1 MDKFICDCGNRLY
14 FENMA
19 CLACGRDVG
28 WCPHC
33 DTMTAHQRTDDHT
46 RSACTR
52 CGETIISC
60 ANRRHH
66 HVCNRAL
73 PDDDTVLDAEN
84 ALCDC
89 CRYNDT
95 IPDLTIDGNL
105 ERWRDLEQAKRR
117 LIYGLD
123 HLGLPHGASA
133 DGLDPGLSFDFK
145 GDAVPENGI
154 WRNVGAKDDQ
164 VFTGHANGKVTIN
177 IREADPAER
186 ERLRV
191 HLGESHRTLIG
202 HFRHEIGHYYYDLL
216 VADNAERYARFVSL
230 FGDPNNPDYQTAL
243 ETHYRD
249 GPPAD
254 WLAQGYVS
262 AYATMH
268 PWEDWAE
275 SFSLYLDMVDV
286 LETAEA
292 SNLVRLPDQTLD
304 SLAEAYVRLGLVVN
318 ELNRSIGL
326 ADFLAAPVAGPV
338 VEKLRMIH
346 DVVADASSAD
356 TAAEHSQM
364 RVPAVSSA

>member
-1 MDKFICDCGNRLY
+1 MQKFICDCGNRLY

-33 DTMTAHQRTDDHT
+33 ATLTAHEATDDHL
-46 RSACTR
+46 RAVCAR
-52 CGETIISC
+52 CDETLLPC

-73 PDDDTVLDAEN
+73 PDDDRILDAEN

-95 IPDLTIDGNL
+95 IPDLTIPGNL

-117 LIYGLD
+117 LIFGLD
-123 HLGLPHGASA
+123 RLGLPHGASA
-133 DGLDPGLSFDFK
+133 DGMDPGLSFDFK

-154 WRNVGAKDDQ
+154 WRNVGAKDEQ
-164 VFTGHANGKVTIN
+164 VFTGHASGKITIN

-186 ERLRV
+186 ERLRIR
-191 HLGESHRTLIG
+191 LGESHRTLIG
-202 HFRHEIGHYYYDLL
+202 HFRHEIGHYYWDLL
-216 VADNAERYARFVSL
+216 VADTPDRYARFVSV
-230 FGDPNNPDYQTAL
+230 FGDPRQPDYAAAL
-243 ETHYRD
+243 ERHYAD
-249 GPPAD
+249 GPPDD
-254 WLAQGYVS
+254 WRARGFVS

-275 SFSLYLDMVDV
+275 TFALYLAMIDV

-292 SNLVRLPDQTLD
+292 SDLVRLEDR
-304 SLAEAYVRLGLVVN
+304 SLESLVEAYIRLGLVVN

-326 ADFLAAPVAGPV
+326 ADFLPDIINAPVV
-338 VEKLRMIH
+338 DKLRTVH
-346 DVVADASSAD
+346 DVVVECANR
-356 TAAEHSQM
+356 TATQPQAIE
-364 RVPAVSSA
+364 A

>member
-1 MDKFICDCGNRLY
+1 MQKFSCDCGNRLY

-33 DTMTAHQRTDDHT
+33 RTLTAHEATDDHT
-46 RSACTR
+46 RAVCARCSATLV
-52 CGETIISC
+52 TC

-73 PDDDTVLDAEN
+73 PDDETVIDAEN
-84 ALCDC
+84 ALCDHC
-89 CRYNDT
+89 SYNDT
-95 IPDLTIDGNL
+95 IPDLSIEGNL

-123 HLGLPHGASA
+123 RLGLPHGSAA
-133 DGLDPGLSFDFK
+133 DGIDPGLSFDFMA
-145 GDAVPENGI
+145 DAIPEGGI
-154 WRNVGAKDDQ
+154 WRNVGSKDDQ
-164 VFTGHANGKVTIN
+164 VFTGHANGKITIN

-186 ERLRV
+186 ERLRI

-202 HFRHEIGHYYYDLL
+202 HFRHEIGHYYWELL
-216 VADNAERYARFVSL
+216 VDGVPSRYDRFVEL
-230 FGDPNNPDYQTAL
+230 FGDPSDPDYQTAL
-243 ETHYRD
+243 DRHYQD

-254 WLAQGYVS
+254 WRALGFVS
-262 AYATMH
+262 AYASMH

-275 SFSLYLDMVDV
+275 TFALYLDMIDV

-292 SNLVRLPDQTLD
+292 SNLVRITDRSLD
-304 SLAEAYVRLGLVVN
+304 DLVEAYIRLGLVVN

-326 ADFLAAPVAGPV
+326 SDFLPDIINAPVI
-338 VEKLRMIH
+338 EKLRLIH
-346 DVVADASSAD
+346 DVVNEVARSRAQPPTERATSSA
-356 TAAEHSQM
+356 
-364 RVPAVSSA
+364 